1 VFVELTD
8 WIAASELRS
17 WVIHMLSNF
26 SFLPPVIQSIHIV
39 SMCVIVGSVGFLSLR
54 LVGIAVPTQSVSEML
69 QRLSPWFL
77 CALPVSGLS
86 GMVFV
91 VARPARY
98 FFNPVVGVKTVLF
111 VIGIVLAV
119 FIYLWDRSRD
129 GFWDHKGT
137 NAVVVRLIGYFSI
150 VVWLG
155 VILSG
160 RWIAYVDYLFWPG
173 AA

>member
-8 WIAASELRS
+8 WIAASGLRS

-69 QRLSPWFL
+69 HRLSPWFL
-77 CALPVSGLS
+77 CALPVSAIS

-98 FFNPVVGVKTVLF
+98 FFNPVVGVKTILF
-111 VIGIVLAV
+111 VVGVVLAI
-119 FIYLWDRSRD
+119 FIYIRDRSKN

-137 NAVVVRLIGYFSI
+137 NAIVVRLIGCVSI